1 MRFLAAAAIFTC
13 SLAGPAGAQPAPDTG
28 TPKGLPAL
36 AVFVGQWTC
45 VTPTRPKGQT
55 WTIAYGESG
64 AALHIAIV
72 GTEMIDVYLVAHP
85 PANDLYAFG
94 VGASGWEFSRS
105 LAFDGKS
112 LNFASIQTDDG
123 GSVTHALTLLSPA
136 AFTAKTDVTPPTGA
150 PLSIT
155 ETCTKS

>member
-1 MRFLAAAAIFTC
+1 
-13 SLAGPAGAQPAPDTG
+13 
-28 TPKGLPAL
+28 
-36 AVFVGQWTC
+36 
-45 VTPTRPKGQT
+45 
-55 WTIAYGESG
+55 
-64 AALHIAIV
+64 
-72 GTEMIDVYLVAHP
+72 
-85 PANDLYAFG
+85 LYAFG